1 MADLRARRPIET
13 VEMRHDLWSCLW
25 QKAIEHCLAHEF
37 VRRWCCVSVA
47 AKATVTMVPDIDKI
61 RTHCSCTTSSP
72 SEAACIGV

>member
-13 VEMRHDLWSCLW
+13 VEMRHDLWSVFGRR
-25 QKAIEHCLAHEF
+25 QSKYCLAHEF

-47 AKATVTMVPDIDKI
+47 AKARATMVPDIDKI